1 MYSSLTLNN
10 DFPLNNITSE
20 QFRALS
26 GDFWTETAP
35 QQSFLEA
42 LSAGELLLA
51 QNALKNLYD
60 AANLKSLITAPV
72 YYQPETKGF
81 GLKLSEMTVVTGG
94 FSFPLPENLV
104 SVEYFATSP
113 SESAVVYLTDVDF
126 SIDTAAET
134 LTFVENPF
142 TNTNLTQTTQDDDTL
157 VWVWCV
163 DAKFDHN
170 YLYNYYG
177 FVLNLV
183 QESSEEY
190 KELLTI
196 IWNAVVGGTSRLDIL
211 KLLALIYDVTL
222 ENEIPTVDNWD
233 VLDCA
238 DSNLDSRIDS
248 IIVPPSFLSTP
259 SSYIDALVFENKLV
273 DVSIN
278 GTEISWE
285 ITGEPEDIVQ
295 FWETVR
301 ANEVATGVT
310 LLEVIE
316 SWEGSVPAQI
326 NPAEFLVRY
335 FLRNNALILLK
346 PADMVPVNFGSI
358 MNSLVRRILPP
369 WTGLLTANCVSAEGS
384 PSPSP

>member
-1 MYSSLTLNN
+1 MYSTLTLNN
-10 DFPLNNITSE
+10 DFPLNTITSE

-35 QQSFLEA
+35 QQSFLDA

-51 QNALKNLYD
+51 QNAFKNLYD
-60 AANLKSLITAPV
+60 AADLKSLITAPV
-72 YYQPETKGF
+72 YHQPETKGF
-81 GLKLSEMTVVTGG
+81 GLKLSEMTAVTGG

-113 SESAVVYLTDVDF
+113 SESDVVYLTDVDF
-126 SIDTAAET
+126 SIDTTAET

-163 DAKFDHN
+163 DAKFDRN

-177 FVLNLV
+177 FVLNLI

-222 ENEIPTVDNWD
+222 ENEIPTIDNWD

-238 DSNLDSRIDS
+238 DGNLDSRIDS
-248 IIVPPSFLSTP
+248 IIVPPSFLSMP
-259 SSYIDALVFENKLV
+259 SAYIDNLVFENKLV
-273 DVSIN
+273 DVVVN
-278 GTEISWE
+278 GTEVSWE
-285 ITGEPEDIVQ
+285 ITGEPDDIVQ

-301 ANEVATGVT
+301 ANEVSTGVT
-310 LLEVIE
+310 LLEAIE

-326 NPAEFLVRY
+326 NPAEFIVRY

-369 WTGLLTANCVSAEGS
+369 WTGLLVANCVSAEGS
-384 PSPSP
+384 PSPRP